1 MLVLLP
7 TVQGRSLCAPRFQV
21 GFGHSFLSTDCN
33 RTTISRGQDTGSTLS
48 AVSIYGHRFS
58 AFWLI
63 LFFPIA
69 GPQGSCNLHPAV
81 MGDENSVTDT
91 MSVYDEDD
99 VNDVVSVAD
108 HEVPGVQ
115 SPRSCD
121 AQGSPPLFSEN
132 SLPGSDAPQVLRDLE
147 DNGAI
152 FSVAPASTWSWFNDG
167 ASVRL
172 NRECSVYFSVDTR
185 CTSHEIVNGLDAI
198 GVDPEFISAI
208 QHRNSSGSWV
218 VTFNDP
224 LAKAKVVGST
234 DFFVS
239 GCQVFA
245 GDCDQRIVLVKI
257 YEAAPEMPDTVLLG
271 HLSNYGKVLSFRRDY
286 VSSGIQNGIRTARMR
301 LRRAI
306 PSTVLVAGEVVRVW
320 YPGQPKTCRRCGG
333 LGHLMSTCKSIRCI
347 NCQQPG
353 HHSRD
358 CPSPRLCSVC
368 LASDHLC
375 GDCPFVLFSANIE
388 RAPRASTYA
397 DITKTVAA
405 PPRPPVSSPPA
416 GAGPPA
422 PQPVVPAPVGGGAA
436 GGSVPAGDPVPT
448 SAAPLADGET
458 TSPSVIPETQESS
471 GGNVPHE
478 VSLEP
483 AGSWASRSEPPSGA
497 SELGASGHDAP
508 GGSPARARDRERRLD
523 LRAEQGGDRER
534 SRTRERPHR
543 DSNSDGDDDDGFTT
557 VKRRR

>member
-1 MLVLLP
+1 
-7 TVQGRSLCAPRFQV
+7 
-21 GFGHSFLSTDCN
+21 
-33 RTTISRGQDTGSTLS
+33 
-48 AVSIYGHRFS
+48 
-58 AFWLI
+58 
-63 LFFPIA
+63 
-69 GPQGSCNLHPAV
+69 
-81 MGDENSVTDT
+81 MGDEKSVADT
-91 MSVYDEDD
+91 MSVHDD
-99 VNDVVSVAD
+99 DDFDNDVLSSCSR
-108 HEVPGVQ
+108 VQ
-115 SPRSCD
+115 CPHSSD
-121 AQGSPPLFSEN
+121 VQGSPVLFSEN
-132 SLPGSDAPQVLRDLE
+132 SMPGSDAPQVLRDLE
-147 DNGAI
+147 DNGAV
-152 FSVAPASTWSWFNDG
+152 FRVAPTATWSWFNDG
-167 ASVRL
+167 SSVRL
-172 NRECSVYFSVDTR
+172 NRECSVYFSVDTK

-198 GVDPEFISAI
+198 GVDPEYISAI

-234 DFFVS
+234 DFFVA
-239 GCQVFA
+239 GCQGFA
-245 GDCDQRIVLVKI
+245 GDCDQRILLVKI
-257 YEAAPEMPDTVLLG
+257 YEAPPEMPDTVLLG

-301 LRRAI
+301 LRRSI
-306 PSTVLVAGEVVRVW
+306 PSTVLVAGEMIRVW

-333 LGHLMSTCKSIRCI
+333 LGHLMSACKSIRCI
-347 NCQQPG
+347 NCQESG

-397 DITKTVAA
+397 DVAKTVAA
-405 PPRPPVSSPPA
+405 PPGPPVSSPRA

-422 PQPVVPAPVGGGAA
+422 PQPVVPAPVGGEVA
-436 GGSVPAGDPVPT
+436 GEPVPTGDPVPT
-448 SAAPLADGET
+448 CAAPLADG
-458 TSPSVIPETQESS
+458 TSPSVIPETEESNS
-471 GGNVPHE
+471 GNVPHD

-483 AGSWASRSEPPSGA
+483 AESWASRSEPPSGA
-497 SELGASGHDAP
+497 SGLGASGRDAP

-543 DSNSDGDDDDGFTT
+543 ESNSDGDDDDGYIT
-557 VKRRR
+557 VGRRR